1 MDLLR
6 NLSLRMKLMLGFGFL
21 NILIIV
27 TSGFAVINT
36 SKNIDASYNV
46 ERILGKSYSRVM
58 NTQRALDNANDVI
71 VSYLNGKATHDHN
84 EAFIADSVGKIEEI
98 AKVSSV
104 MNENIIGDL
113 PSSEHYKNNILTVK
127 KQASVLVADYKQK
140 VVPLVAANKL
150 SEALDVYIYEVLPI
164 TNNCLELYQKLIDEQ
179 VTLSTELTRAN
190 TSKGPMYT
198 SIILAVFSVI
208 IAFLIS
214 RGISGYIH
222 RNFTLLVNYISRMEK
237 GDFNFRIDN
246 TLEDEFG
253 KVFNSASQMRL
264 KLGESLADVVKSYR
278 AFDERLSGIHSKISS
293 VAEAIA
299 DAESRS
305 VTVSAASDEMVSTT
319 SDIAKNC
326 ENAAA
331 NANDTQ
337 NITEHGVTE
346 VECVIDAI
354 RNQAEKT
361 KKDAQL
367 ISTLV
372 DQTNKIGTI
381 VQTIEDIA
389 SQTNLLA
396 LNAAIEAARAGEAG
410 KGFAVVADEV
420 RALAS
425 RSSSSTQEITK
436 MVSQIQSDA
445 NSANESMTNTLGEM
459 KDLAERATGVT
470 DILND
475 INSHVDNVNSQ
486 IGQIA
491 TAAQQQ
497 TTATSEISNNMQG
510 VSTLTRQSA
519 NSSQDSNDEIEQLR
533 AAAKDLLEKLA
544 VFKLEGI

>member
-6 NLSLRMKLMLGFGFL
+6 NLSLRMKLILGFGIL

-46 ERILGKSYSRVM
+46 ERILGKSYTRVM
-58 NTQRALDNANDVI
+58 NTQRALDKANDVI

-127 KQASVLVADYKQK
+127 KQASVLVAEYKQK

-150 SEALDVYIYEVLPI
+150 SEALDVYIYEILPI

-198 SIILAVFSVI
+198 SIILAVISVI

-214 RGISGYIH
+214 SGISGYIH
-222 RNFTLLVNYISRMEK
+222 RNFSLLVNYIGRMEK
-237 GDFNFRIDN
+237 GDFNFIIDN

-253 KVFNSASQMRL
+253 KVFNSAAQMRL

-326 ENAAA
+326 ENAAT

-346 VECVIDAI
+346 VEGVIDAI

-459 KDLAERATGVT
+459 KDLAERASGVT

>member
-6 NLSLRMKLMLGFGFL
+6 NLSLRMKLILGFGIL

-46 ERILGKSYSRVM
+46 ERILGKSYTRVM
-58 NTQRALDNANDVI
+58 NTQRALDKANDVI

-113 PSSEHYKNNILTVK
+113 PSSEHYKNNILTIK
-127 KQASVLVADYKQK
+127 KQESVLVAEYKQK

-150 SEALDVYIYEVLPI
+150 SEALDVYIYEILPI

-198 SIILAVFSVI
+198 SIILAVISVI

-214 RGISGYIH
+214 SGISGYIH
-222 RNFTLLVNYISRMEK
+222 RNFSLLVNYIGRMEK
-237 GDFNFRIDN
+237 GDFNFIIDN

-253 KVFNSASQMRL
+253 KVFNSAAQMRL

-326 ENAAA
+326 ENAAT

-346 VECVIDAI
+346 VEGVIDAI

-459 KDLAERATGVT
+459 KDLAERASGVT

-533 AAAKDLLEKLA
+533 VAAKDLLEKLA